1 MDTSIARQLIDLN
14 TRFYRAN
21 AASFSATREAPWD
34 GWRRIAVHAAAC
46 VDALAPGKPLKVLDL
61 ACGNMRLER
70 FLADELPGA
79 RFEFHAVDNCG
90 ELAAGL
96 SLPAGVVYHNVDILG
111 ALLDAASDDS
121 RASAP
126 RAPGMLERV
135 ETNPSPTIPEWVG
148 MNPSPTIPLCALS
161 CCFGFMHHVP
171 GFELRVAVLRELV
184 RRTAPGGIIAVS
196 FWQFMHDERLAS
208 KAQEAERAAREHG
221 LLEPAV
227 LDALEPGDHLLGWQ
241 DGTSLRYCHHFEER
255 EIDQFIEALPAGTVR
270 PFESYSAD
278 GRAGNL
284 NRYVLLRRTA
294 GSATAGSAAAG
305 DVSTAGNGADR

>member
-34 GWRRIAVHAAAC
+34 GWRRIAAHAAAC

-61 ACGNMRLER
+61 ACGNMRFER
-70 FLADELPGA
+70 FLVEELPGA

-90 ELAAGL
+90 ELAAGSL
-96 SLPAGVVYHNVDILG
+96 LPADVVYHNVDILG
-111 ALLDAASDDS
+111 ALLDAASGDPH
-121 RASAP
+121 AAAP
-126 RAPGMLERV
+126 HAPG
-135 ETNPSPTIPEWVG
+135 IPEWVG
-148 MNPSPTIPLCALS
+148 MNPSPTIHPCALT

-171 GFELRVAVLRELV
+171 SFELRAAVLRELV
-184 RRTAPGGIIAVS
+184 RHTAPGGITAVS

-208 KAQEAERAAREHG
+208 KAHDAERSARKRG

-255 EIDQFIEALPAGTVR
+255 EIDQLIKALPAGTVR
-270 PFESYSAD
+270 PFERYSAD
-278 GRAGNL
+278 GRTGNL

-294 GSATAGSAAAG
+294 GNASTGDSA
-305 DVSTAGNGADR
+305 NR

>member
-1 MDTSIARQLIDLN
+1 MDTSVARQLIDLN

-34 GWRRIAVHAAAC
+34 GWRHIAVHAAAC

-70 FLADELPGA
+70 FLATELPRA
-79 RFEFHAVDNCG
+79 PFEFHAVDNCG

-96 SLPAGVVYHNVDILG
+96 PLPAGVIYHDVDILE
-111 ALLDAASDDS
+111 ALL
-121 RASAP
+121 
-126 RAPGMLERV
+126 RAPEMLK
-135 ETNPSPTIPEWVG
+135 NPWGNFTDA
-148 MNPSPTIPLCALS
+148 CALT

-171 GFELRVAVLRELV
+171 SLELRVAVLRELV

-196 FWQFMHDERLAS
+196 FWQFMHDERLAL
-208 KAQEAERAAREHG
+208 KAHGAEEAARERG
-221 LLEPAV
+221 LLAPAV
-227 LDALEPGDHLLGWQ
+227 LEAFEPGDHLLGWQ

-255 EIDQFIEALPAGTVR
+255 EIDRLIAALPAGTVR
-270 PFESYSAD
+270 AFERYSAD

-284 NRYVLLRRTA
+284 NRYVLLRRTSIELA
-294 GSATAGSAAAG
+294 RSA
-305 DVSTAGNGADR
+305 

>member
-1 MDTSIARQLIDLN
+1 MDASIARQLIDLN

-34 GWRRIAVHAAAC
+34 GWRRIAAHAAAC

-70 FLADELPGA
+70 FLAEELPGA
-79 RFEFHAVDNCG
+79 PLEFHAVDNCG
-90 ELAAGL
+90 ELAAGTP
-96 SLPAGVVYHNVDILG
+96 LPAGVVYHNVNILG
-111 ALLDAASDDS
+111 ALLDAASGGS
-121 RASAP
+121 Q
-126 RAPGMLERV
+126 E
-135 ETNPSPTIPEWVG
+135 SPLNELPA
-148 MNPSPTIPLCALS
+148 CAFT

-171 GFELRVAVLRELV
+171 RLELRVAVLRELV
-184 RRTAPGGIIAVS
+184 RHTAPGGIIAVS

-208 KAQEAERAAREHG
+208 KAHEAEEAAREHG
-221 LLEPAV
+221 LLESAV

-255 EIDQFIEALPAGTVR
+255 EIDQLIEALPADTVR
-270 PFESYSAD
+270 PFERYSAD

-284 NRYVLLRRTA
+284 NRYVLLRRIP
-294 GSATAGSAAAG
+294 GSEPVMKA
-305 DVSTAGNGADR
+305 

>member
-1 MDTSIARQLIDLN
+1 MDISVARQLIDLN
-14 TRFYRAN
+14 TRFYRDN

-34 GWRRIAVHAAAC
+34 GWRRIVAHVAAC
-46 VDALAPGKPLKVLDL
+46 AGALAPGKPLKMLDL

-70 FLADELPGA
+70 FLSEELPEA
-79 RFEFHAVDNCG
+79 RFEFHSVDNCSA
-90 ELAAGL
+90 LAAGTP
-96 SLPAGVVYHNVDILG
+96 LPAGVVHHNVNILG
-111 ALLDAASDDS
+111 ALLDAASGGS
-121 RASAP
+121 Q
-126 RAPGMLERV
+126 E
-135 ETNPSPTIPEWVG
+135 SPLNELPA
-148 MNPSPTIPLCALS
+148 CAFT

-171 GFELRVAVLRELV
+171 SLELRVAVLRELV

-208 KAQEAERAAREHG
+208 KAHEAEEAARKHD

-255 EIDQFIEALPAGTVR
+255 EIDRLIAALPAGTVR
-270 PFESYSAD
+270 AFERYSAD

-284 NRYVLLRRTA
+284 NRYVLLRRTSTELA
-294 GSATAGSAAAG
+294 RSA
-305 DVSTAGNGADR
+305 

>member
-1 MDTSIARQLIDLN
+1 MDASIARQLIDLN

-34 GWRRIAVHAAAC
+34 GWRRIAAHAAAC

-61 ACGNMRLER
+61 ACGNMRFER
-70 FLADELPGA
+70 FLAEELPGA

-96 SLPAGVVYHNVDILG
+96 SFPAGVVYHNVDILG
-111 ALLDAASDDS
+111 ALLDAASGDS

-126 RAPGMLERV
+126 CAPGMLERV
-135 ETNPSPTIPEWVG
+135 ETNPSPTILERVET
-148 MNPSPTIPLCALS
+148 NPSPTIHPCALT

-208 KAQEAERAAREHG
+208 KAHEAEEAAREHG
-221 LLEPAV
+221 LLESAV

-241 DGTSLRYCHHFEER
+241 NGTSLRYCHHFEER
-255 EIDQFIEALPAGTVR
+255 EIDQLIEALPAGTVR
-270 PFESYSAD
+270 PFERYSAD

-284 NRYVLLRRTA
+284 NRYVLLRRIP
-294 GSATAGSAAAG
+294 GSEPVKKA
-305 DVSTAGNGADR
+305 